1 MDDLVRFWTDR
12 LDEEEAGIR
21 DCLASDEPNV
31 SERDLEDIA
40 AKRQLAAKYDEV
52 ADNNVNEPYE
62 YAYGYANALGEAVRL
77 LVMPYADHP
86 DYRAEWR
93 P

>member
-21 DCLASDEPNV
+21 DCLLSGEPNV
-31 SERDLEDIA
+31 SECDLDDVT
-40 AKRQLAAKYDEV
+40 AKRELAQKYDEV
-52 ADNNVNEPYE
+52 ADNDGDEPYE
-62 YAYGYANALGEAVRL
+62 YAFGYANALGEAVRL
-77 LVMPYADHP
+77 LAAVYADHP
-86 DYRAEWR
+86 DYRTEWR